1 MITNNVTRLLEAHGI
16 DFQAFELPV
25 VKLSAMEAASYLG
38 VDPKMV
44 FKTIVITRAMRK
56 KPLLALVPAPNE
68 VDLKK
73 LSVVVG
79 EKKVYL
85 ATQKEAEQ
93 LTGLQVGGISPLA
106 LTNRRF
112 QVVIDSSA
120 ESFEG
125 IYISGGQRGLNI
137 WLATGALVAI
147 TQAELAAISR

>member
-1 MITNNVTRLLEAHGI
+1 MITNNVTRLLEARGI
-16 DFQAFELPV
+16 DFQTFELPEK
-25 VKLSAMEAASYLG
+25 KLSAMEAAGFLG
-38 VDPKMV
+38 VDPGMV
-44 FKTIVITRAMRK
+44 FKTIVITRAMQK

-73 LSVVVG
+73 LSVVLG

-93 LTGLQVGGISPLA
+93 LTGLKVGGISPLA
-106 LTNRRF
+106 LINRRF

-120 ESFEG
+120 NSYEG

-137 WLATGALVAI
+137 WLAVGELVAI